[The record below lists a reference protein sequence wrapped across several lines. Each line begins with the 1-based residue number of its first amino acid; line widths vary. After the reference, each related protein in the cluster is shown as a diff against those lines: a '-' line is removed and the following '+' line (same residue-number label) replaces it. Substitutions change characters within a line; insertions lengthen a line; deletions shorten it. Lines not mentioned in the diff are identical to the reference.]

1 MSSTPKQFREL
12 ITRDIIGFMLVGGI
26 LLLAFAAGQD
36 SLLQLAKQFASKHIA
51 TSTGEDL
58 LAEQQSVKNL
68 TAPNTPLLATGW
80 RVLADPAIPFSL
92 NVPTNTE
99 SVAPAGSIKLGEAP
113 LQWIAYRGTGLW
125 KQGDL
130 EMGEL
135 EVSVQWGQAAAA
147 LSREEQRRFLR
158 QDPSRLLI
166 DQGLQPRV
174 GLSEGQTWKEGSLYG
189 FQITAVLNDGRK
201 VATLYDLSTDG
212 VLQVQAVF
220 REKPQQPW
228 PVEELFRSLRIQ
240 PTSVPQQDLSIR

>member
-26 LLLAFAAGQD
+26 ILLAFAAGQD

-58 LAEQQSVKNL
+58 LANQQTAKNL
-68 TAPNTPLLATGW
+68 AASNKQSPAVGW
-80 RVLADPAIPFSL
+80 KFLTDSAIPFSL

-99 SVAPAGSIKLGEAP
+99 SVAPACSIKLGEAP
-113 LQWIAYRGTGLW
+113 LQWIAYHGTGLW

-135 EVSVQWGQAAAA
+135 ELTVQWGQAAAP

-158 QDPSRLLI
+158 QEPSRLLI

-174 GLSEGQTWKEGSLYG
+174 GLSAGQTWKEGSLYG
-189 FQITAVLNDGRK
+189 FQITAELNDGRK
-201 VATLYDLSTDG
+201 VATRYDLNTDG

-240 PTSVPQQDLSIR
+240 PTTVPQRDLSIR